1 MFSLIMYALVI
12 AALVGG
18 AFAVKGS
25 IEDKGAAKMRATWA
39 PLIEKCESAKRKA
52 ADCTNEWTD
61 AVAKNGTLNLALG
74 QVTAQANQCSA
85 SVKQA
90 AADGVAIEQAK
101 QTNLAKSL
109 TLVASAQAEA
119 AKQRALAAAPQ
130 KTGVT
135 CEQTLRAVDA
145 SLDELAARQ
154 LRFNPDGPVGGGAEG
169 AAAGAGGS
177 DSTVR
182 IRH

>member
-1 MFSLIMYALVI
+1 MFSLIVYGLVI

-18 AFAVKGS
+18 AFAVKSS

-39 PLIEKCESAKRKA
+39 TLIDKCESSKRKA

-61 AVAKNGTLNLALG
+61 AVAKNATLNAALG
-74 QVTAQANQCSA
+74 QVTAQANQCSQ
-85 SVKQA
+85 SVQA
-90 AADGVAIEQAK
+90 AADAGAK
-101 QTNLAKSL
+101 IGLAKEANLAKSF

-119 AKQRALAAAPQ
+119 AKQRALAAQPAKP
-130 KTGVT
+130 GVT
-135 CEQTLRAVDA
+135 CDQRLQAIDA

-169 AAAGAGGS
+169 ATAGAGGS
-177 DSTVR
+177 GATLR
-182 IRH
+182 LGP